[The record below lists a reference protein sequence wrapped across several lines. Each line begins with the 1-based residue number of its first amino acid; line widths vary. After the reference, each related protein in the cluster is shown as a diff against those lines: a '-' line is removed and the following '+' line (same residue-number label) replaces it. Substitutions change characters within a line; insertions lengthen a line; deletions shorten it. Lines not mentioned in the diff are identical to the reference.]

1 MDDKII
7 WLLCLTVLILVK
19 DALIPLLK
27 KANGRRRG
35 NPINI
40 DRLYQEF
47 KDFKETQE
55 KWNDKIEKEIEK
67 LEERRE

>member
-1 MDDKII
+1 MDNKII

-27 KANGRRRG
+27 RLNGRKG
-35 NPINI
+35 NPINL

-47 KDFKETQE
+47 RDFKNAQE
-55 KWNDKIEKEIEK
+55 KWNDKIEGEIK
-67 LEERRE
+67 DLWKGRK

>member
-1 MDDKII
+1 LDDKII

-27 KANGRRRG
+27 KGNSRRRG

-47 KDFKETQE
+47 KDFKQTQE

>member
-1 MDDKII
+1 MDNKII

-27 KANGRRRG
+27 KTNGRKRG

-47 KDFKETQE
+47 KDFKESQTE
-55 KWNDKIEKEIEK
+55 WNKKIEGEINALRNK
-67 LEERRE
+67 KS

>member
-1 MDDKII
+1 
-7 WLLCLTVLILVK
+7 LVK

-27 KANGRRRG
+27 RVNGRKS